1 MRIDALKIKQIR
13 TQKNW
18 SQEQL
23 SEKSGLSLRT
33 IQRIETTQ
41 IASKESINRIAQAF
55 GLEPDSLMSNIQQS
69 YTKPLQSIQNSF
81 LEFSNFSGKTSRYD
95 YWCFLIFVI
104 LCLAI
109 ATIIHEKLYQIVG
122 VILIVPLLAIGNRR
136 LHDIG
141 QSVWWQIFLF
151 VPFGQIIVFYMMSLP
166 SADEKIK
173 TT

>member
-23 SEKSGLSLRT
+23 SERSGLSLRT

-122 VILIVPLLAIGNRR
+122 GIRRIIACDWKSKTPRYWTKCLVANLFIRSFWSDHCFLYDVITECR
-136 LHDIG
+136 
-141 QSVWWQIFLF
+141 
-151 VPFGQIIVFYMMSLP
+151 
-166 SADEKIK
+166 
-173 TT
+173 